1 MATIKRLGGIL
12 KQLRESRNLTIISL
26 ATKANIGI
34 GTIGDIERGKNNSK
48 ESTLEKIVTALN
60 LSKEERL
67 GLYSGI
73 LPEDVALRLINKE
86 KLTINQFMK
95 ETQEIFSDP
104 SVSSSK
110 KEKLILYINE
120 VYYNTKKK
128 Y

>member
-1 MATIKRLGGIL
+1 MATVKRLGGIL
-12 KQLRESRNLTIISL
+12 KKLRESRNLTIIAL
-26 ATKANIGI
+26 ANKANIGI

-48 ESTLEKIVTALN
+48 ESTLEKIVLALN

-86 KLTINQFMK
+86 KITLSQLTRDAQALFL
-95 ETQEIFSDP
+95 DP
-104 SVSSSK
+104 SISSSK

>member
-12 KQLRESRNLTIISL
+12 KKLRESRNLTIISL

-48 ESTLEKIVTALN
+48 ESTLEKIVSALN

-73 LPEDVALRLINKE
+73 LPEDVALRLVNKE
-86 KLTINQFMK
+86 KITASQLTRDA
-95 ETQEIFSDP
+95 EALFSDASISP
-104 SVSSSK
+104 SR
-110 KEKLILYINE
+110 KEKLILSINE
-120 VYYNTKKK
+120 IYYNNKKV
-128 Y
+128 